1 MLTGSGMSILPAKLA
16 SAKCI
21 AVVVVLF
28 IVSFI
33 YLLIDLFFS
42 FFLFLMFV

>member
-1 MLTGSGMSILPAKLA
+1 MLTGSGMYVLPAKLA

-21 AVVVVLF
+21 AVFFVLF

-33 YLLIDLFFS
+33 YLFIYLILLFCF
-42 FFLFLMFV
+42 